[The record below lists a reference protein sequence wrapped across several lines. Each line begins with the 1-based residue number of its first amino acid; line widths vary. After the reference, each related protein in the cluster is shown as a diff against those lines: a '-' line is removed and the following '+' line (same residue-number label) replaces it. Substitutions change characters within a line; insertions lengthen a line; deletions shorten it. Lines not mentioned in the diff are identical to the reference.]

1 MKLSVPIYRLKRN
14 ARLLARDKNIPL
26 YAALDRVARNEGFSS
41 WSLLS
46 AHAAQTRP
54 AAGLFTRLQNGDV
67 LLLGARPGQGKT
79 LRGLELLVDA
89 GRNDRQAVFFTLDYS
104 EEETRTHLE
113 KLADTGVCPMGNL
126 EIVASDDISAD
137 FVMEHLAKSAAGT
150 VAVIDYLQL
159 LDQQRTKPA
168 LAEQLTALSGFARE
182 KGIVLVFLSQIDRS
196 FDARTKALPDINDIR
211 LPNPVDLKLFTKAC
225 FIHGKASSFVALQ

>member
-1 MKLSVPIYRLKRN
+1 MKLSAPIYRLKRN

-26 YAALDRVARNEGFSS
+26 HAALDRVARNEGFSS

-46 AHAAQTRP
+46 AHAAQSRP

-89 GRNDRQAVFFTLDYS
+89 ERKDRQAVFFTLDYS

-113 KLADTGVCPMGNL
+113 KLADTGVCAEGNL
-126 EIVASDDISAD
+126 EIVALDDISAA
-137 FVMEHLAKSAAGT
+137 FVMQHLAKSAAGT
-150 VAVIDYLQL
+150 VAVIDYLQI

-196 FDARTKALPDINDIR
+196 FDARTKALPDIKDIR

>member
-1 MKLSVPIYRLKRN
+1 MKLSAPIYRLKRN

-26 YAALDRVARNEGFSS
+26 HAALDRVARNEGFSS

-46 AHAAQTRP
+46 AHAAQSRP

-89 GRNDRQAVFFTLDYS
+89 ERKDRQAVFFTLDYS

-113 KLADTGVCPMGNL
+113 KLADTGVCAEGNL
-126 EIVASDDISAD
+126 EIVALDDISAA
-137 FVMEHLAKSAAGT
+137 FVMQHLAKSAAGT
-150 VAVIDYLQL
+150 VAVIDYLQI

>member
-1 MKLSVPIYRLKRN
+1 MKLSAPINRLKRN

-26 YAALDRVARNEGFSS
+26 HAALDRVARNEGFSS

-46 AHAAQTRP
+46 AHAAQSRP

-89 GRNDRQAVFFTLDYS
+89 ERKDRQAVFFTLDYS

-113 KLADTGVCPMGNL
+113 KLADTGVCAEGNL
-126 EIVASDDISAD
+126 EIVASDDISAA
-137 FVMEHLAKSAAGT
+137 FVMQHLAKSAAGT
-150 VAVIDYLQL
+150 VAVIDYLQI

-196 FDARTKALPDINDIR
+196 FDARTKALPDIKDIR